1 MFSFAKEVKLK
12 NIATKIDWRS
22 ISPAVWAFLFV
33 KITSDENP
41 FETLDFTAAEED
53 EIFDAHA
60 KGLLDD
66 D

>member
-1 MFSFAKEVKLK
+1 MK

-41 FETLDFTAAEED
+41 FETLDLTAAEED